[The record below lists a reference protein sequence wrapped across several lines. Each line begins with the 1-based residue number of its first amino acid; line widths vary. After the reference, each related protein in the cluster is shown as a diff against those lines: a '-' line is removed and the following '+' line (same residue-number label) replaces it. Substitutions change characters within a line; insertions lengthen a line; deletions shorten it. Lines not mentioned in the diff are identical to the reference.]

1 MNTKKR
7 KPLRIIAI
15 CFLVLFTAL
24 ELCIVIYYID
34 SAINGFTATDFVGNA
49 VGETAYGIEALKQ
62 DDWANL
68 VYIPVINI
76 ASLIQCLYA
85 GVTMKKTQRNKRV
98 WQVASILLLIFNI
111 FLWAYLF

>member
-34 SAINGFTATDFVGNA
+34 NAINGFTATDFVGNA

-76 ASLIQCLYA
+76 SSLIQCLYV
-85 GVTMKKTQRNKRV
+85 GVIMKKTQRNKKI
-98 WQVASILLLIFNI
+98 WQIASVLLLIFNI